1 MKPSNS
7 TPACHRPRP
16 SLKQQERFDCFR
28 DYFNNRR
35 PHQALDQTPPVQHY
49 QPSPRPWP
57 ARLQDPWYDAD
68 HQVRRVR
75 SNGQIKWQGEKIFI
89 AESLSGELLG
99 IRQLYWGDW
108 LLRFAYLPLALID
121 FRSLK
126 LKALGAGEYPLPQ
139 TPTP

>member
-89 AESLSGELLG
+89 AESLSGGLLG

-139 TPTP
+139 THTP